1 MKKAN
6 IELTELQKA
15 DLERLRNQPPHEI
28 DTSDI
33 PEMLDWSG
41 VERGKFYRPIK
52 RQVTMRIDADVLEWF
67 RDRAPNGGYQTDINR
82 ALREHVV
89 SVERDEAA

>member
-15 DLERLRNQPPHEI
+15 DLERLRNQPAHEI

-33 PEMLDWSG
+33 PETLDWSG

-52 RQVTMRIDADVLEWF
+52 RQVTLRVDADVLEWF

-89 SVERDEAA
+89 RVERGEAA